1 MAVPPV
7 PAPTAPGPQLSGRV
21 VALLANFCWVEL
33 DHPGPNGLR
42 RLLCTRRTRLGK
54 SGQQICSGD
63 RVRLEGVDWPAG
75 RAAVAALEPRCNAL
89 QRPPVANVTRVVVV
103 VALADPQPDPQQ
115 LSRFLLTAEASGQPV
130 DLVFS
135 KADLA
140 EPEAVER
147 WCRRCRA
154 WGYSPIAV
162 SSHTGQGLEDLRQRL
177 SGPGLAVLC
186 GPSGVGKSSLLNGLR
201 PDLDLRVGAVSGRL
215 RRGRHTTRHVELFAL
230 APGALVAD
238 TPGFNRPE
246 LPADPA
252 ALAPLF
258 PEVRRRLAA
267 ASCRFSNCLHQGDPG
282 CAVGS
287 DWDRHPLYLQ
297 ALAEITAEAAREVSR
312 DAARQAA
319 RESVGLRQR
328 GGRRQE
334 LRLDPRLRQSSR
346 RRQRQQAAREHD
358 DLDGPGLESAEPG
371 PELEASSPGD
381 GAGPLS
387 PPGPAG

>member
-1 MAVPPV
+1 M
-7 PAPTAPGPQLSGRV
+7 TGRSSPQAQPSGRV

-33 DHPGPNGLR
+33 DHPGPGGLS
-42 RLLCTRRTRLGK
+42 RLLCTRRSRLGK
-54 SGQQICSGD
+54 SGLQICSGD
-63 RVRLEGVDWPAG
+63 RVRLEGVDWGAA
-75 RAAVAALEPRCNAL
+75 RAAVAALEPRCNLL

-103 VALADPQPDPQQ
+103 VALVEPQLDPQQ
-115 LSRFLLTAEASGQPV
+115 LSRFLLTAEATGQPV

-135 KADLA
+135 KADLV
-140 EPEAVER
+140 EPEVLED
-147 WCRRCRA
+147 WCRRCRR

-162 SSHTGQGLEDLRQRL
+162 SSHTGLGLEALRQRL
-177 SGPGLAVLC
+177 SSPGLAVLC

-201 PDLDLRVGAVSGRL
+201 PGLALRVGAVSGRL

-258 PEVRRRLAA
+258 PEVRRRLAL
-267 ASCRFSNCLHQGDPG
+267 SGCRFSNCLHQGDPG

-297 ALAEITAEAAREVSR
+297 SLAEILAEAARDEAR
-312 DAARQAA
+312 DSARARQRSGRQKSGQRAGQ
-319 RESVGLRQR
+319 RE
-328 GGRRQE
+328 E
-334 LRLDPRLRQSSR
+334 PKLDPRLRQASR

-358 DLDGPGLESAEPG
+358 DLDG
-371 PELEASSPGD
+371 
-381 GAGPLS
+381 LS
-387 PPGPAG
+387 RPDPAG